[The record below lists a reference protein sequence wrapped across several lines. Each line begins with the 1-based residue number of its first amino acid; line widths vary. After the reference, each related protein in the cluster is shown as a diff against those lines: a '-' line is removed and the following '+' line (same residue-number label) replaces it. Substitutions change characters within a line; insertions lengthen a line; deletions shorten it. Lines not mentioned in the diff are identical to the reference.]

1 MFFIWLY
8 LLLKILKS
16 IKFGGI
22 MKEQIKKLIDEIPDD
37 DLFLINIYNI
47 IKAFLVRSE
56 YKKEA

>member
-1 MFFIWLY
+1 
-8 LLLKILKS
+8 
-16 IKFGGI
+16 

-47 IKAFLVRSE
+47 IKGFLVRSE

>member
-1 MFFIWLY
+1 
-8 LLLKILKS
+8 
-16 IKFGGI
+16 

-56 YKKEA
+56 YKKEE

>member
-1 MFFIWLY
+1 
-8 LLLKILKS
+8 
-16 IKFGGI
+16 

-47 IKAFLVRSE
+47 IKAFLVRSG

>member
-1 MFFIWLY
+1 
-8 LLLKILKS
+8 
-16 IKFGGI
+16 

-37 DLFLINIYNI
+37 DLFLINISNI